1 MIDMLDS
8 NMAVARS
15 HVAQEDAMRVPRIT
29 TETAW
34 QAVVSKDRRYDGQ
47 FVYAAVTTG
56 IYCRPSC
63 PARNPRRRNTLIFW
77 SVAEAERE
85 GYVACVRCHP
95 NSLTPAEQSIKA
107 ALDYIETHVDET
119 ITLAILSQVSGLSP
133 HHLQETFRQIVGLSP
148 KVFHDMR
155 RAARFKQFLR
165 AGHSISN
172 ACYEVG
178 YGSSRAVY
186 QHTKAN
192 LGMTPAAYKG
202 GGKGI
207 CVRYATAESELGR
220 VLGATTKLG
229 PCAVLLDEDE
239 DRLIR
244 QLREEFQNA
253 TLTNGPS
260 AKWKTA
266 VNACCQTEDPL
277 LSKLPL
283 SLRERIFQ
291 ARLYDALKH
300 SPSLHQ
306 E

>member
-1 MIDMLDS
+1 MT
-8 NMAVARS
+8 
-15 HVAQEDAMRVPRIT
+15 VPTIT

-34 QAVVSKDRRYDGQ
+34 QAVVSKDRQFDGK

-95 NSLTPAEQSIKA
+95 NSLTPAEQSIQA
-107 ALDYIETHVDET
+107 ALHYIETHVDET
-119 ITLAILSQVSGLSP
+119 ITLAILSQISGLSS
-133 HHLQETFRQIVGLSP
+133 HHLQETFKQIVGLSP
-148 KVFHDMR
+148 KAFHDIR

-165 AGHSISN
+165 AGHSVTS

-186 QHTKAN
+186 QHTQAN
-192 LGMTPAAYKG
+192 LGMTPAAYKHG
-202 GGKGI
+202 AKGI
-207 CVRYATAESELGR
+207 CVRYATADSELGR

-229 PCAVLLDEDE
+229 PCAVFLDEDD

-244 QLREEFQNA
+244 QLREEFSNA
-253 TLTNGPS
+253 TLTHAPA
-260 AKWKTA
+260 AKWNTA
-266 VNACCQTEDPL
+266 VRACCQTEDPL
-277 LSKLPL
+277 LAKLPL
-283 SLRERIFQ
+283 SLRGRILQ
-291 ARLYDALKH
+291 ARLWHALRRSH
-300 SPSLHQ
+300 SSHQ
-306 E
+306 D